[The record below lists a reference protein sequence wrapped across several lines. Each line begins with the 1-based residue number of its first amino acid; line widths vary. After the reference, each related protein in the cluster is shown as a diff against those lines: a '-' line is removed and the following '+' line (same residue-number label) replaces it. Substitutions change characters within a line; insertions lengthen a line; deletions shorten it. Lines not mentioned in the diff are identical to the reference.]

1 MQIACR
7 RIVGIGTG
15 TRFIVL
21 QKTTHLIL
29 VPICGAAYAPP
40 IESEVLVQKILGVV
54 ARGRSTSRLVNPC
67 DPWRGVAKRLPSVKW
82 NLSQGP
88 MLALRER
95 SVAILATEW
104 ATLIVVY
111 TGVSLFYTR
120 R

>member
-1 MQIACR
+1 M
-7 RIVGIGTG
+7 
-15 TRFIVL
+15 
-21 QKTTHLIL
+21 
-29 VPICGAAYAPP
+29 
-40 IESEVLVQKILGVV
+40 
-54 ARGRSTSRLVNPC
+54 
-67 DPWRGVAKRLPSVKW
+67 KW